1 MAGSRHHNS
10 EISKLGGAYSHA
22 VLGGEYVFLSGQL
35 ADDAKHRR
43 VAIGDIADETRAA
56 MELLQ
61 GVLADLELD
70 FGDVVKVNV
79 YMTDLDQFDR
89 MNEIYAGYFPAG
101 RFPARTTVGV
111 ASLLFGCHIE
121 IDCIARLRPS

>member
-1 MAGSRHHNS
+1 MSASRHHNS
-10 EISKLGGAYSHA
+10 AVSKIGGAYSHA
-22 VLGGEYVFLSGQL
+22 VVDGDYVFLSGQL

-43 VAIGDIADETRAA
+43 VAIGDIVDETRAA

-61 GVLADLELD
+61 GVLADLGLD
-70 FGDVVKVNV
+70 FGDVVKVNI

-89 MNEIYAGYFPAG
+89 MNEIYAAYFPAG

-121 IDCIARLRPS
+121 IDCVARRRQS

>member
-1 MAGSRHHNS
+1 MAAARHHNS

-22 VLGGEYVFLSGQL
+22 VLSGEYVFLSGQL

-43 VAIGDIADETRAA
+43 VAIGDIIDETKAA

-61 GVLADLELD
+61 GVLADLKLD
-70 FGDVVKVNV
+70 FSDVVKVNV

-89 MNEIYAGYFPAG
+89 MNEIYAGFFPIG
-101 RFPARTTVGV
+101 QFPARTTVGV
-111 ASLLFGCHIE
+111 ARLLFGCHIE
-121 IDCIARLRPS
+121 IDCIARLRRS

>member
-1 MAGSRHHNS
+1 MSASRHHNS
-10 EISKLGGAYSHA
+10 AVSKIGGAYSHA
-22 VLGGEYVFLSGQL
+22 VVDGDYVFLSGQL

-43 VAIGDIADETRAA
+43 VAIGDIVDETRAA

-61 GVLADLELD
+61 GVLADLGLD
-70 FGDVVKVNV
+70 FGDVVKVNI

-89 MNEIYAGYFPAG
+89 MNEIYAAYFPAG

-111 ASLLFGCHIE
+111 ARLLFGCHIE
-121 IDCIARLRPS
+121 IDCVARRRQS